1 MLLLRV
7 FSLLSIALSSVY
19 AQASSDA
26 ASELAA
32 LSAALPTCGV
42 RQRALILLQASRT
55 LADPFLAVAKMLHH
69 RTRDLEMHRRSVRV
83 WRRRAH
89 GGHHYLRKVELYDS

>member
-55 LADPFLAVAKMLHH
+55 LTDPFS
-69 RTRDLEMHRRSVRV
+69 RGS
-83 WRRRAH
+83 
-89 GGHHYLRKVELYDS
+89 

>member
-7 FSLLSIALSSVY
+7 FSLLSIALPSVY

-42 RQRALILLQASRT
+42 RQRALILLRT
-55 LADPFLAVAKMLHH
+55 LTDPFLAVVKMLHH